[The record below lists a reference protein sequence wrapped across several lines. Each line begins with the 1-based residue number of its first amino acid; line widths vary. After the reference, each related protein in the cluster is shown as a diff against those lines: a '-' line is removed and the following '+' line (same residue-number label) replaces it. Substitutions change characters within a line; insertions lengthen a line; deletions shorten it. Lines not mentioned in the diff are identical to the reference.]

1 MQNEILATEKVLLE
15 ALRFDLIV
23 ELPYIYLLRYFA
35 RLQGYLLSA
44 SVDDVCGN
52 IEKNLAEE
60 GRVADVIIR
69 FKFYQNQ
76 LRVFRTMS
84 GKNGVFH

>member
-1 MQNEILATEKVLLE
+1 VQHEILATEKVLVE

-35 RLQGYLLSA
+35 RLQGYLLLSA

-52 IEKNLAEE
+52 IIK
-60 GRVADVIIR
+60 
-69 FKFYQNQ
+69 
-76 LRVFRTMS
+76 
-84 GKNGVFH
+84 